1 MKKIILLCA
10 LGMSTSI
17 TVAKIRRAFAEEEL
31 DIELSAYSENQL
43 VDYIDDADLV
53 LLAPQIAYL
62 EDELMEECA
71 KHHKKCVVFPID
83 IYATSDKNILISF
96 IKPLIEEVQKGQNSK

>member
-17 TVAKIRRAFAEEEL
+17 TVAKIRRAFAEENL
-31 DIELSAYSENQL
+31 DIELNAYSENQL
-43 VDYIDDADLV
+43 SDYIDEADLV
-53 LLAPQIAYL
+53 LLAPQIGYL

-71 KHHKKCVVFPID
+71 KHNKKCVSFPLD
-83 IYATSDKNILISF
+83 VYATSDKKILINF
-96 IKPLIEEVQKGQNSK
+96 IKPLIEEVQKGTK